1 MSSIRIS
8 LTEDDG
14 LELML
19 FLEGALYAA
28 PDDVIDGAAQRLLD
42 KLQNRLLLRLLP
54 ADSPTAVCECKTHT
68 KYHAKDC
75 PLANMAS
82 G

>member
-14 LELML
+14 LELMS

-28 PDDVIDGAAQRLLD
+28 PDDIIDGAAQRLLG
-42 KLQNRLLLRLLP
+42 KLQSRLTLRP
-54 ADSPTAVCECKTHT
+54 PDSPPWRGRGQRESRTV
-68 KYHAKDC
+68 
-75 PLANMAS
+75 AS
-82 G
+82 R